1 MNISSSDLIDA
12 KLEEHQLCGSKHCPG
27 CGHKLEG
34 KPDWVGLP
42 AGVKFDPTDQEL
54 IEHLEAKVEDK
65 NLKSH
70 PLIDEFI
77 PTIEGED
84 GICYTH
90 PEKLPG
96 VTRDGLSR
104 HFFHRP
110 SKAYTTGTRKRR
122 KIQTE
127 CDLQGGETGGIKQ
140 TRPVMVNGKQKGCKK
155 ILVLYTNFGK
165 NRKPEKTNWVMHQYH
180 LGQHE
185 EEREGELVVS
195 KIFYQT
201 QPRQCNWSERAINN
215 NILLNNVRTEG
226 GNEVNNGSRRE
237 SRSGSGSCSSSKEVN
252 VTPTITATATVTA
265 HDNIRDE
272 LVGTV
277 LSSYNPMDQMQ
288 HFKGVDQYS
297 FMPYRKSF
305 GEVGTTTAGEASI
318 TCDARDLQRQ
328 HHHQHMNLENDQ
340 HQNPH
345 QHQHYPH
352 QHHVATTAF
361 HVSRPSHAT
370 SAIIS
375 PPPPLHHTSIILDDE
390 AFHVARIMENLQQQ
404 QQHHNKIGGRSAS
417 GLEELIMGCTPSS
430 STDMKEEC
438 SITNPQE
445 ADWLKYSTFWPD
457 PDHNV

>member
-1 MNISSSDLIDA
+1 MEIVEMNMISSSDLIDA
-12 KLEEHQLCGSKHCPG
+12 KLEEHQLCGSKQCPG

-42 AGVKFDPTDQEL
+42 AGVKFDPNDQEL

-65 NLKSH
+65 NLIKSH

-127 CDLQGGETGGIKQ
+127 CDLQGGETRWHKTGK
-140 TRPVMVNGKQKGCKK
+140 TRPVMVSGKQKGCKK

-165 NRKPEKTNWVMHQYH
+165 NRKPEKTNWVMHHYH

-215 NILLNNVRTEG
+215 NLLSNNIHIERMDNV
-226 GNEVNNGSRRE
+226 SR
-237 SRSGSGSCSSSKEVN
+237 SGSCSSSKEIN
-252 VTPTITATATVTA
+252 VATTTTHVTG
-265 HDNIRDE
+265 HMNIRDE
-272 LVGTV
+272 LVGNVMT
-277 LSSYNPMDQMQ
+277 SYNPMDQMQ
-288 HFKGVDQYS
+288 HFKHDVDQFS
-297 FMPYRKSF
+297 FVPYRKSF
-305 GEVGTTTAGEASI
+305 GEVAGEAST
-318 TCDARDLQRQ
+318 TCDERDLQK
-328 HHHQHMNLENDQ
+328 
-340 HQNPH
+340 

-361 HVSRPSHAT
+361 HVSRPSHAI
-370 SAIIS
+370 SAIIT
-375 PPPPLHHTSIILDDE
+375 PPPLNHTSINILDDDS
-390 AFHVARIMENLQQQ
+390 FHVSRIIETFQQ
-404 QQHHNKIGGRSAS
+404 QQHQKVGGRSAS
-417 GLEELIMGCTPSS
+417 GLEEMIMGCTPSS
-430 STDMKEEC
+430 STDVKEEC

-445 ADWLKYSTFWPD
+445 TDWLKYNTYWPD
-457 PDHNV
+457 PDHHV

>member
-1 MNISSSDLIDA
+1 MNISSSDLIDS
-12 KLEEHQLCGSKHCPG
+12 KLEEHHLCGSKHCPG

-65 NLKSH
+65 NFKSH

-96 VTRDGLSR
+96 VTRNGLSI

-127 CDLQGGETGGIKQ
+127 CDLQGGETRWHKTGK
-140 TRPVMVNGKQKGCKK
+140 TRPVMVNGNQKGCKK

-201 QPRQCNWSERAINN
+201 QPRQCNLSERAINN
-215 NILLNNVRTEG
+215 NLLTNNIHVEGMNNV
-226 GNEVNNGSRRE
+226 
-237 SRSGSGSCSSSKEVN
+237 SRSGSGSRSSSKEIMT
-252 VTPTITATATVTA
+252 TPTNV
-265 HDNIRDE
+265 HSNIGDE
-272 LVGTV
+272 LVGAV
-277 LSSYNPMDQMQ
+277 MSSYNPMDQMQ
-288 HFKGVDQYS
+288 HFKHVDQFS

-305 GEVGTTTAGEASI
+305 GEVVTAPGEAS
-318 TCDARDLQRQ
+318 TRCNEHDLQQ
-328 HHHQHMNLENDQ
+328 QYPN
-340 HQNPH
+340 
-345 QHQHYPH
+345 HQHYPH
-352 QHHVATTAF
+352 QHYAATTAF
-361 HVSRPSHAT
+361 HVSKPSHAM
-370 SAIIS
+370 SAIIT
-375 PPPPLHHTSIILDDE
+375 PPVLNNTSSNILDDGS
-390 AFHVARIMENLQQQ
+390 FHAMENFQ
-404 QQHHNKIGGRSAS
+404 QQHHKIGGRSAS
-417 GLEELIMGCTPSS
+417 GLEELVMGCTPSS
-430 STDMKEEC
+430 STEIKEQEC

-457 PDHNV
+457 PGRNV